1 MTNHCVSTNL
11 VSYLLTSNSM
21 NQFQREGTPMLP
33 QSITAQCRALRYP
46 SPDLLR
52 ELLAFGRRHT
62 WQQSSDADGNTTRSG
77 VHGTPELVH

>member
-1 MTNHCVSTNL
+1 
-11 VSYLLTSNSM
+11 
-21 NQFQREGTPMLP
+21 MLP
-33 QSITAQCRALRYP
+33 QSITAKCRALRYP